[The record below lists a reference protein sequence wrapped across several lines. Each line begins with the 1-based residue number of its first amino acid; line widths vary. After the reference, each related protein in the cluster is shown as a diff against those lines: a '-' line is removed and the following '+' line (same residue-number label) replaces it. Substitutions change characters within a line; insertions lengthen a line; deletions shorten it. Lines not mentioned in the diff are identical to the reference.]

1 MGARSYQSADE
12 PTAPRPDGSHAA
24 NLAVSAALAPW
35 YPWSAMS
42 PMLGATVL
50 FAVMWIV
57 ILYSGYR
64 LYRWLYRLDRA
75 NRDGQA
81 PFDTGL

>member
-1 MGARSYQSADE
+1 M
-12 PTAPRPDGSHAA
+12 P
-24 NLAVSAALAPW
+24 LAI
-35 YPWSAMS
+35 S
-42 PMLGATVL
+42 PMLGATIV
-50 FAVMWIV
+50 FAVMWVV
-57 ILYSGYR
+57 ILYSGFR